1 MNDWYHYDLE
11 TRRRLL
17 AEAGFTRDR
26 ERVWSHADGRAVGE
40 SVIAALT
47 DAAFA
52 RYAGLGLPPPEGVN
66 DEAAAP

>member
-17 AEAGFTRDR
+17 EEAGFARDR
-26 ERVWSHADGRAVGE
+26 ERVWSHPDGRAVGE

-52 RYAGLGLPPPEGVN
+52 RYIGVRLPPEETGE
-66 DEAAAP
+66 EAAAP